1 MALKVNWR
9 GVYPAV
15 PTQFHDDLSLD
26 IPNTKKHV
34 QCLLN
39 EGIHGLVMLGTIGE
53 NCSLRMEEKV
63 EVLKAIVE
71 MTKGKVPI
79 LTGVSEYTT
88 QGACETVAAAKEVGV
103 DGIMLMPAMVY
114 KSD

>member
-1 MALKVNWR
+1 MALKVEWH

-34 QCLLN
+34 EALLN
-39 EGIHGLVMLGTIGE
+39 EWVHGLVMLGTIGE
-53 NCSLRMEEKV
+53 NNSLRIEEKV

-71 MTKGKVPI
+71 FAKGKVPI
-79 LTGVSEYTT
+79 LSGVAEFTT
-88 QGACETVAAAKEVGV
+88 QLACETVATEWVWMA
-103 DGIMLMPAMVY
+103 
-114 KSD
+114 SC